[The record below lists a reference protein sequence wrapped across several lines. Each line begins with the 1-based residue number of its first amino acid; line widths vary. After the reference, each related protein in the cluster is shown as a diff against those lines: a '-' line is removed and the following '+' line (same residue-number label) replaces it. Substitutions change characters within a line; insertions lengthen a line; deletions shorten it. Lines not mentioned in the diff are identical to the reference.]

1 MTALPA
7 PVEAVIFDMDGLLL
21 DTERLYRE
29 AIVGAAAGLGFDF
42 PNAFYQKMIGV
53 AEKECQAM
61 VASHF
66 GPAFPMAQYLRD
78 CSSRLR
84 QLFLAGVPV
93 KPGAAE
99 ILTEL
104 ARRAIPIALATST
117 NRTTAVRQLQEAG
130 LHQYFKVIVTREEV
144 TRGKPHPDLF
154 LKAARDL
161 GVSPQR
167 CVVLEDSYHGIR
179 AAHAAGTMP
188 VMVPDLLAATDEVCR
203 LCVAV
208 VKDLHEARKL
218 LQKALA

>member
-1 MTALPA
+1 MTTLPA

-29 AIVGAAAGLGFDF
+29 AIVGAAAKLGFDF
-42 PNAFYQKMIGV
+42 PDAFYQTMIGA

-61 VASHF
+61 IASHF
-66 GPAFPMAQYLRD
+66 GPAFPMAQYLQD

-84 QLFLAGVPV
+84 QLLHAGIPV
-93 KPGAAE
+93 KPGAIE
-99 ILTEL
+99 ILAEL
-104 ARRAIPIALATST
+104 AHRAIPTALATST
-117 NRTTAVRQLQEAG
+117 HRATAVRQLREAG
-130 LHQYFKVIVTREEV
+130 LHQHFKVIVTREEV

-161 GVSPQR
+161 GVNPQC
-167 CVVLEDSYHGIR
+167 CVVLEDSHKGIR

-208 VKDLHEARKL
+208 VKDLHEARIL
-218 LQKALA
+218 LQKVLP

>member
-29 AIVGAAAGLGFDF
+29 AIVDAAAELGFDF
-42 PNAFYQKMIGV
+42 PDAFYQKMIGV

-61 VASHF
+61 IASHF
-66 GPAFPMAQYLRD
+66 GPEFPMAQYLQD

-84 QLFLAGVPV
+84 QLLRAGIPV
-93 KPGAAE
+93 KPGATE
-99 ILTEL
+99 ILAEL
-104 ARRAIPIALATST
+104 AHRAIPTALATST
-117 NRTTAVRQLQEAG
+117 KRATAVRQLHEAG
-130 LHQYFKVIVTREEV
+130 LHQHFKVIVTREEV

-154 LKAARDL
+154 LKAARDI
-161 GVSPQR
+161 GISPRR
-167 CVVLEDSYHGIR
+167 CVVLEDSYNGIR

-188 VMVPDLLAATDEVCR
+188 VMVPDLLAATDEVCK

-208 VKDLHEARKL
+208 VRDLHEARIL
-218 LQKALA
+218 LQDALA

>member
-42 PNAFYQKMIGV
+42 PDAFYQKMIGV

-66 GPAFPMAQYLRD
+66 GPEFPMVQYLQD

-84 QLFLAGVPV
+84 QLLRDGVPV
-93 KPGAAE
+93 KPGAIE

-104 ARRAIPIALATST
+104 AHRAIPTALDRKS
-117 NRTTAVRQLQEAG
+117 
-130 LHQYFKVIVTREEV
+130 
-144 TRGKPHPDLF
+144 
-154 LKAARDL
+154 
-161 GVSPQR
+161 
-167 CVVLEDSYHGIR
+167 VV
-179 AAHAAGTMP
+179 
-188 VMVPDLLAATDEVCR
+188 
-203 LCVAV
+203 
-208 VKDLHEARKL
+208 
-218 LQKALA
+218 